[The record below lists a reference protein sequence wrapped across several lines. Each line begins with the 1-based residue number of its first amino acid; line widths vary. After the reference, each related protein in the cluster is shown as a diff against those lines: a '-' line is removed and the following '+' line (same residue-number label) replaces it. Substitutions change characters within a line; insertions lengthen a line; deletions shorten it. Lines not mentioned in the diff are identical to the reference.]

1 MVAGARLHHPDPGFP
16 VLELPDGLVL
26 GPWGEIAVDPN
37 TVITDMAMRY
47 GKRSPTH
54 VSTVFRDC
62 ADAAAG
68 PVRELPGRSVTLVQ
82 RSHGNYGHWIMQGLV
97 RFDVLERTV
106 GFDACD
112 RFLVSS
118 APPAFL
124 VEVFERNGIDWA
136 RAERIS
142 NVPGSYRC
150 ETLIAPGLPQRA
162 GDSPRW
168 ALDRVRDRYGSPPTA
183 DAPRRVYL
191 PRGPGARRQVVNE
204 ADVIACLERRGF
216 QTVVAPG
223 HTIAEQAAFVAAAE
237 CIVAPMGAALANM
250 VFAPRDVHI
259 VELIG
264 ANFYTN
270 AYQDVAATLG
280 MPFTRLVGVDPG
292 LPPRAA
298 TASRDR
304 RRDDRRH
311 RRARAR
317 ARRDRVHVRRRIR
330 RITARRIRETRAFT
344 PMGRVLN
351 RNQRRPATNSS
362 GSVIKRTSPTN
373 PTPPGRLLPP

>member
-1 MVAGARLHHPDPGFP
+1 MGAFRQRVGRILGPLARARHGWWFVTRRAVARSLSSLPRPVRAPEGVHAVSVERAAAMVAGARLHRPDPGFP

-47 GKRSPTH
+47 GKRSPTR
-54 VSTVFRDC
+54 VSTVLRDC

-82 RSHGNYGHWIMQGLV
+82 RSHGNYGHWLFQGLV

-112 RFLVSS
+112 RFLVSNS
-118 APPAFL
+118 PPGFL
-124 VEVFERNGIDWA
+124 VEVFERNSIDWS

-204 ADVIACLERRGF
+204 ADVVACLERRGF
-216 QTVVAPG
+216 QTVSTAG
-223 HTIAEQAAFVAAAE
+223 YTIAEQAAFVAAAE
-237 CIVAPMGAALANM
+237 CIVAPLGAALANM

-264 ANFYTN
+264 ANFFTN
-270 AYQDVAATLG
+270 AYEDVAATLG

-292 LPPRAA
+292 LP
-298 TASRDR
+298 
-304 RRDDRRH
+304 
-311 RRARAR
+311 
-317 ARRDRVHVRRRIR
+317 
-330 RITARRIRETRAFT
+330 
-344 PMGRVLN
+344 RVLPQLHEIDAETIVDIAALEHALDAIGF
-351 RNQRRPATNSS
+351 R
-362 GSVIKRTSPTN
+362 
-373 PTPPGRLLPP
+373 